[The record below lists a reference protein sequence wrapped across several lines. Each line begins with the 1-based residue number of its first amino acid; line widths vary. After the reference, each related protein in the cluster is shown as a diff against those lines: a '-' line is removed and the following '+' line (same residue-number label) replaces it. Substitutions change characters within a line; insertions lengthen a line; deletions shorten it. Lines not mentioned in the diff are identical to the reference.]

1 MDGLKGN
8 NMISII
14 IPAYNQHEI
23 TQECVRAI
31 IDHTKDYEIIL
42 VDNGSKPPIAGAN
55 IRNEKNLGFPA
66 AVNQGIRAGFADDI
80 IILLNNDV
88 IVTPGWADYLKI
100 HLEQYAIVSP
110 LTNYC
115 AGLQRV
121 TLPLY
126 ENREELDRVACENA
140 VANKLQT
147 REVNWIIGF
156 CMAFRKSLWEELGE
170 FDESLWPCSG
180 EEIDFCL
187 RARKSGHKIG
197 IARDV
202 YVHHAGSQTFRDL
215 QTAGEIEYNKIV
227 DRNNAHLAQKWG
239 ESWVRQAA

>member
-1 MDGLKGN
+1 
-8 NMISII
+8 MISIV
-14 IPAYNQHEI
+14 IPAYNQHEM

-31 IDHTKDYEIIL
+31 IDHTKDREIIL

-55 IRNEKNLGFPA
+55 IRNEKNLGFPV
-66 AVNQGIRAGFADDI
+66 AVNQGIRAASGDV

-88 IVTPGWADYLKI
+88 IVTPHWAERLAAWLD
-100 HLEQYAIVSP
+100 QYAIVSP

-115 AGLQRV
+115 AGLQRTQV
-121 TLPLY
+121 PLY
-126 ENREELDRVACENA
+126 ESTEELDA
-140 VANKLQT
+140 VASKWSEDHAGQSQP
-147 REVNWIIGF
+147 VNWIIGF
-156 CMAFRKSLWEELGE
+156 CMAFPKSLWEELGE

-187 RARKSGHKIG
+187 RARKAGHRVG
-197 IARDV
+197 IARGV
-202 YVHHAGSQTFRDL
+202 YVHHAGSQTFRDM
-215 QTAGEIEYNKIV
+215 QTAGQIEYNKIV